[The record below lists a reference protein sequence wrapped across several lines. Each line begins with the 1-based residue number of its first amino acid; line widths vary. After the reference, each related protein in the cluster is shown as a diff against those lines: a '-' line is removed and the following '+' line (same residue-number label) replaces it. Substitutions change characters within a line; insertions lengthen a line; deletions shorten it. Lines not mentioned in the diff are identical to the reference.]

1 MLIICKV
8 CKFFAIVT
16 IELGKKIKIKW
27 MLLLALFL
35 IVATVGSLSLMFYLT
50 FGDKFAKASD
60 LRSIYSKLTFDSSD
74 AITDTLKIL
83 DTAFIKS
90 IIPEIDSNIKIIN
103 LSYDPGYK
111 LEIEFDVDAGKYV
124 KKVYAGR
131 RINIA
136 VTGVDS
142 RLGERYKHADANH
155 VISILIDNG
164 KIEIFSIP
172 RDTYADAG
180 YDDTTGFNKLSNVRG
195 AKGRDYYLSE
205 LASIAGLDKIHFW
218 VEFGF
223 SQAMGFIE
231 WFGHE
236 NPKSTLRVLRSRQ
249 ALGGDDFQRVYNQA
263 QFMKQMILN
272 NFDRISGLPGEVII
286 RGAIALAETNLSA
299 SKIHEFIRNL
309 RANGFGNRPDDIE
322 IKIRPPF
329 PLEYKVYDFSDPAT
343 VLYLSSQIDATFA
356 KSREDSA
363 ETQPSD
369 HSEYIYKLLQKRLDK
384 IVGDTITNPTLVIN
398 GLAIYFE
405 QKAWFQVNDSS
416 MRHQIRTRIA
426 DNLYQAYLMKRDSAK
441 ANAVLTAIKVEDEL
455 FNLKN

>member
-1 MLIICKV
+1 MSRKFKIKWVILLVLFLI
-8 CKFFAIVT
+8 IVT
-16 IELGKKIKIKW
+16 IGS
-27 MLLLALFL
+27 LFL
-35 IVATVGSLSLMFYLT
+35 MLYLA
-50 FGDKFAKASD
+50 FGDKIVKASD

-74 AITDTLKIL
+74 AITDTLKTF
-83 DTAFIKS
+83 DTSFIKS
-90 IIPEIDSNIKIIN
+90 IIPESDSNIKIIN

-111 LEIEFDVDAGKYV
+111 PEIEYDAEAGKYI
-124 KKVYAGR
+124 KKVYTGR

-172 RDTYADAG
+172 RDTYSDAG

-195 AKGRDYYLSE
+195 AKGREYYLSE
-205 LASIAGLDKIHFW
+205 LASIAGLDKIHYW

-231 WFGHE
+231 WFGHD
-236 NPKSTLRVLRSRQ
+236 NPNATLKVLRSRQ

-272 NFDRISGLPGEVII
+272 NFEKTSGLPGEVII
-286 RGAIALAETNLSA
+286 RGALTLAESNLST
-299 SKIHEFIRNL
+299 SKVHELIRNL
-309 RANGFGNRPDDIE
+309 RSRGFGKNPDDIE

-343 VLYLSSQIDATFA
+343 VLYLSSKIDAAFA
-356 KSREDSA
+356 KTKGDSV
-363 ETQPSD
+363 EPHLRD
-369 HSEYIYKLLQKRLDK
+369 HSEYIYKLLQNRLDK
-384 IVGDTITNPTLVIN
+384 IVGDTITNPTQVIN
-398 GLAIYFE
+398 GLTIYFN

-416 MRHQIRTRIA
+416 MRYRIRSRIA
-426 DNLYQAYLMKRDSAK
+426 DNLYQAYLMKRDSVS
-441 ANAVLTAIKVEDEL
+441 ANAVISAIKSEDEL
-455 FNLKN
+455 FNLRN